1 MAKVQ
6 KKEIKTSTSSVFTLE
21 GLKDFIG
28 FFDKVN
34 ISEVEISEGDKS
46 ITLSKH
52 GRAVQQV
59 SQQQM
64 QSAPVMVQQPVQMQ
78 QAAPAQAPAPA
89 AQTQAAP
96 APAAAP
102 APSNLIEIK
111 SPIVGTFY
119 ASSDPKLPP
128 FVTVG
133 ADVAI
138 GKTVCVIEAM
148 KVFNE
153 IKAEVAGV
161 VKEVCVKNEQPVEF
175 GQVLFRLEAK

>member
-6 KKEIKTSTSSVFTLE
+6 KKETSTSTSSVFTLE

-52 GRAVQQV
+52 GRAVQQIAQPQV
-59 SQQQM
+59 QA
-64 QSAPVMVQQPVQMQ
+64 APVLVQQPVPVQ
-78 QAAPAQAPAPA
+78 QTAPVQAPVAQAPAA
-89 AQTQAAP
+89 AAP
-96 APAAAP
+96 APAA

-133 ADVAI
+133 ADIAI

-153 IKAEVAGV
+153 IKSEVTGV
-161 VKEVCVKNEQPVEF
+161 VKEICVKNEQPVEF